1 MCKQIRE
8 EPCQGCRDEQGT
20 FQMPKEVSERA
31 VKTRYLEEQLRCH
44 IECGY
49 RQESKIQGGKYL
61 SGGHKLGRFR
71 KWQLCN
77 LNRLKAFFKLFHPAP
92 SVRNMSCHRR
102 PQSHIYIGNKN
113 CTKEYFILWWMHS
126 LCYAL
131 FSSSLLFSTYFHVA
145 KKHVWNVRCFFHNPT
160 AVNKL
165 INAALMDGRGGSTLP
180 ES

>member
-131 FSSSLLFSTYFHVA
+131 FSSTVLHLFSCSQKACLERTMFLSQPNCCQQVDKCCLDGWQGWEYFA
-145 KKHVWNVRCFFHNPT
+145 
-160 AVNKL
+160 
-165 INAALMDGRGGSTLP
+165 
-180 ES
+180 